1 MGLFK
6 KKPTAFATVTINARL
21 QPKIRDDF
29 YEKTLAALFKKTK
42 AGEIDGGGTLLSENG
57 EPLESDVT
65 FVYYPEYKNK
75 LIEVIRMLPA
85 PVGSRLTFDDS
96 DEKYEFVT
104 LEGMAVY
111 LNGVDLDPEVYASC
125 DVNEIAE
132 TLANSIDGLALF
144 SHWHGNKETALYFY
158 APSFEAMKAATADF
172 ISTYPLCQKC
182 HVEKIA

>member
-1 MGLFK
+1 
-6 KKPTAFATVTINARL
+6 
-21 QPKIRDDF
+21 
-29 YEKTLAALFKKTK
+29 
-42 AGEIDGGGTLLSENG
+42 
-57 EPLESDVT
+57 
-65 FVYYPEYKNK
+65 
-75 LIEVIRMLPA
+75 MLPA

-96 DEKYEFVT
+96 DEKYEFGT

-125 DVNEIAE
+125 DVNEVAE

-182 HVEKIA
+182 RVEKIA